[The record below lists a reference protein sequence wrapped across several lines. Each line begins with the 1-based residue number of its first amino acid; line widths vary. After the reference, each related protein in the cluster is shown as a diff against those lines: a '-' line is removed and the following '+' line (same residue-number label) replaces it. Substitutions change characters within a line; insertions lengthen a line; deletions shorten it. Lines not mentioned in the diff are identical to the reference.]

1 MKCSMVTRAALN
13 SFKSPELRKS
23 VLHSQYVSLLQQ
35 SPNFLLLQHNNL
47 LPSES
52 RNFRNE
58 LKKHAPDASLK
69 IISGSIFRHALHVY
83 ESMPKGADGS
93 VDLSAANTVAS
104 HKNAKR
110 IKLDI
115 DDLFAGPLAVFALGP
130 NVAPES
136 IRGCLTALKRYQSKM
151 VLLGG
156 RLESE
161 GFDYF
166 QIDSISKIPS
176 HKDLQASL
184 LSLLSQPAQQVKRLL
199 DMARGDVAYTL
210 ERREN

>member
-1 MKCSMVTRAALN
+1 MKCSMVARAALN
-13 SFKSPELRKS
+13 SFRSPELRKS
-23 VLHSQYVSLLQQ
+23 VLHSQYVALLQQ

-52 RNFRNE
+52 RNLRNE
-58 LKKHAPDASLK
+58 LKKHAPDANLK
-69 IISGSIFRHALHVY
+69 VISNSIFRHALHVY
-83 ESMPKGADGS
+83 ESMPKGTNGS
-93 VDLSAANTVAS
+93 VDLAAANTVAS

-110 IKLDI
+110 VKLDI

-130 NVAPES
+130 SVAPEN
-136 IRGCLTALKRYQSKM
+136 IRGCLSALKRYQNKM

-166 QIDSISKIPS
+166 QVDSISKIPS
-176 HKDLQASL
+176 HKGLQTSL
-184 LSLLSQPAQQVKRLL
+184 LSLLSHPAQQLKQLL
-199 DMARGDVAYTL
+199 DMARGDVAHTL